1 MPLIKQNFTN
11 SSFQPLFH
19 FLFLVAS
26 LWTCIHA
33 FCHHFSLSL
42 SVNLCL
48 SVCWPKT
55 YRLPIISPTKKKKK
69 KGERNERKKGWQGDL
84 IGISRELESR
94 VCSHSEPLTS
104 EEELF
109 TGVGKEDAWAAV
121 SNVTM
126 AFHRLI
132 VVRKGAFIPCW
143 AVIFEG
149 CESSQ
154 FWSPNLM

>member
-1 MPLIKQNFTN
+1 MLSVTT
-11 SSFQPLFH
+11 SLC
-19 FLFLVAS
+19 LFLLICV
-26 LWTCIHA
+26 
-33 FCHHFSLSL
+33 FL
-42 SVNLCL
+42 SVDLKHIDCQL
-48 SVCWPKT
+48 FLQQK
-55 YRLPIISPTKKKKK
+55 RKKK

-132 VVRKGAFIPCW
+132 VVRKGAFIPC
-143 AVIFEG
+143 
-149 CESSQ
+149 
-154 FWSPNLM
+154 